1 MTAPAPFGGV
11 APYPNRRT
19 IWLTMSDGETYRPP
33 ERFPCLRWASVE
45 EWASEHVHPR
55 HLREFY

>member
-33 ERFPCLRWASVE
+33 DRFPCLRWSCVE
-45 EWASEHVHPR
+45 EWASEHVKT
-55 HLREFY
+55 